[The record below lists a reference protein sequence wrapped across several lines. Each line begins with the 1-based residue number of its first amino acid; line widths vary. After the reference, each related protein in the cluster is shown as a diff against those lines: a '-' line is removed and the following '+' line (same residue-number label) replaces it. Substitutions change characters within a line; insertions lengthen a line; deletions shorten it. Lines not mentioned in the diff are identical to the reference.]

1 MQLFRTK
8 GQKFLHCPR
17 TKGQRDKF
25 KILPWEGTG
34 RDSLSKSGPGHGTGQ
49 LLFFCQNPGRD
60 NCYFFPMTFFL
71 QYLFLFLNI
80 IFLFHNILSCI
91 RMFFSCF
98 RTSFSFCPRTS
109 WDKGVCP
116 WIFAPALVPGQ
127 RDKEI
132 LLNRDKGTMGR
143 SVPDCTGLSRDVPS
157 LRNPTLDRCL

>member
-98 RTSFSFCPRTS
+98 RTSFSCFCFL
-109 WDKGVCP
+109 GVS
-116 WIFAPALVPGQ
+116 FFVPGRPGTKEFVPGFLLLPLFQ
-127 RDKEI
+127 DKET
-132 LLNRDKGTMGR
+132 RKYF
-143 SVPDCTGLSRDVPS
+143 
-157 LRNPTLDRCL
+157 